1 MRFDIER
8 DPVRIAKI
16 QAELADR
23 YGRMMQSRG
32 ALLRYETPS
41 LPNAFPQ
48 LSRILD
54 GSHHRAQFLD
64 IYYHIESED
73 RRIERLIPAA
83 DYYEF
88 VFRAVADKRHALA
101 LGLGRV
107 GELERWIQRYY
118 HEIRDP
124 SLREAQPSYRVVDH
138 VYALKSELG
147 NVLFV
152 VRGALDCIATLF
164 HFLYG
169 PGSRRFTSFADFT
182 KYLTE
187 GHAAGTDPDPAMRE
201 HIAEQLGWFR
211 TLQEYHDYVTHFG
224 SIDITFYEPEE
235 GVVRTYLQDALEVH
249 EVVAPVLLG
258 LDAFCEFVDGHFGG
272 RITQASLGASNTTD
286 IS

>member
-8 DPVRIAKI
+8 DPVRIANI
-16 QAELADR
+16 QSRLADR
-23 YGRMMQSRG
+23 HDQMMQSRG

-54 GSHHRAQFLD
+54 GSPYRTQFLD

-73 RRIERLIPAA
+73 RRIERLISAA
-83 DYYEF
+83 EYYKF
-88 VFRAVADKRHALA
+88 VFQAVADKRYALE
-101 LGLGRV
+101 LGLGRIR
-107 GELERWIQRYY
+107 ELEHWIERYY

-124 SLREAQPSYRVVDH
+124 MLRAAKPSFRVVDH

-152 VRGALDCIATLF
+152 TRGALDTIATLF

-169 PGSRRFTSFADFT
+169 PSSPQFTSFAAFT
-182 KYLTE
+182 RYLNE
-187 GHAAGTDPDPAMRE
+187 GHASGSDPDPPMRE
-201 HIAEQLGWFR
+201 HIAQQLAWFR
-211 TLQEYHDYVTHFG
+211 TLHEYRDYVTHFG
-224 SIDITFYEPEE
+224 SIDITFYEPQE

-249 EVVAPVLLG
+249 EVVAPVLSG
-258 LDAFCEFVDGHFGG
+258 LDSFCEFVDGHFGA
-272 RITQASLGASNTTD
+272 RITAASLQSAS
-286 IS
+286 